1 MPRGLLF
8 GPDLPAGPDRLDLP
22 PMFKKTKR
30 KTKGKVKS
38 RSKGESRSKVQRARK
53 GEERKKKRE
62 EWLLVDVIF
71 VEDSKNVP
79 VGKVLKVDGPYCA
92 VRFPPASKDKDKE
105 DESII
110 SESTRLMRKAG
121 AGEWRGQ
128 ADEDE
133 QRVV

>member
-1 MPRGLLF
+1 M
-8 GPDLPAGPDRLDLP
+8 D
-22 PMFKKTKR
+22 
-30 KTKGKVKS
+30 
-38 RSKGESRSKVQRARK
+38 E
-53 GEERKKKRE
+53 E

-110 SESTRLMRKAG
+110 SESTRLMRKDELQVVRCG
-121 AGEWRGQ
+121 ALPRLPDCFQSKPKRVTICEPASILTLTVDGQ
-128 ADEDE
+128 GVH
-133 QRVV
+133 VVVKSQLKLLLRSYNICSGKK